1 MDVSD
6 PSGTRPIPAERKL
19 VAVLICELDLP
30 TASSTEQDLAQVA
43 GDLGRV
49 KAEVVRY
56 AGIVAE
62 VMGDTVVAVFGV
74 PRAGERPARPLAWWC
89 RWPRRAGWCGGQLL
103 GRRTWSMR

>member
-43 GDLGRV
+43 GDLGRSRLRSS
-49 KAEVVRY
+49 ATR
-56 AGIVAE
+56 G
-62 VMGDTVVAVFGV
+62 
-74 PRAGERPARPLAWWC
+74 
-89 RWPRRAGWCGGQLL
+89 
-103 GRRTWSMR
+103 